1 MMKTTIAA
9 VFKFSN
15 LITLFSLLL
24 CILFETNDFHTV
36 IQWLW
41 YILPFI
47 KLISDINQNMR
58 NFFLK
63 KETKFCCKNIKND
76 FQYDLLH
83 STYIILSLDYQFRKE
98 LFFWRKFT
106 KLAVVQQWEQLRH
119 YYYVPATPL
128 QCHYNV
134 RNSNNYDAQYRVK
147 LRSKPFIFHILATF
161 LKKSSNL
168 SHM

>member
-1 MMKTTIAA
+1 MIYHQVLNAKGPSIKTTAIWS
-9 VFKFSN
+9 VEDTDENYHSCCIQVLKFDYTILFVTAHSIQN
-15 LITLFSLLL
+15 LDHFYFRIS
-24 CILFETNDFHTV
+24 FETNDFHTV

-83 STYIILSLDYQFRKE
+83 STIILPLDYQFRKE
-98 LFFWRKFT
+98 VF
-106 KLAVVQQWEQLRH
+106 
-119 YYYVPATPL
+119 
-128 QCHYNV
+128 
-134 RNSNNYDAQYRVK
+134 
-147 LRSKPFIFHILATF
+147 
-161 LKKSSNL
+161 
-168 SHM
+168 